1 MIPRLYNRCAPH
13 WLSSQLANCCKF
25 YKSGQK
31 FQKRI
36 LNVNVVGVI
45 AVFLKIPNLI
55 NTCIVRFLNQKNTKQ
70 EKIAE
75 NDIIFVS
82 QEYHCYRQA
91 RDWQE
96 LFAIFRELRELPEG
110 LSFILYK
117 ETRKMMT
124 LKKPPI
130 FSQEQLFFFTIA
142 LDSSDL
148 VNKSTGEP
156 SSTRKDHSVLEP
168 TNWVTNKLIIINW
181 YVRYHE

>member
-1 MIPRLYNRCAPH
+1 MILYNRCAPH

-25 YKSGQK
+25 YKTGQK

-45 AVFLKIPNLI
+45 AVFPKIPNLI

-75 NDIIFVS
+75 NYIIFVS
-82 QEYHCYRQA
+82 QEYHFYKQA

-124 LKKPPI
+124 FKEAAHI
-130 FSQEQLFFFTIA
+130 FARTTIFLHYSA
-142 LDSSDL
+142 
-148 VNKSTGEP
+148 
-156 SSTRKDHSVLEP
+156 
-168 TNWVTNKLIIINW
+168 
-181 YVRYHE
+181 